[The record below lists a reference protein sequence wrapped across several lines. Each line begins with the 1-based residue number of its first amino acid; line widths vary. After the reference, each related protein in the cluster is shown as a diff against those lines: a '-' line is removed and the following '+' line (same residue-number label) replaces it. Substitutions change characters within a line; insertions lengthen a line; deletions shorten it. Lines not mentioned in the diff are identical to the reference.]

1 MNCSLHDSAGK
12 KQGQELY
19 HIILYHKNQSKVR
32 VPVTNIVQPY
42 RVFCAIN
49 KQVPRSKQ
57 LFFLIYP
64 IGHNYFMINPF
75 VFNKF

>member
-19 HIILYHKNQSKVR
+19 HIILYHKNQFKVR

-42 RVFCAIN
+42 FVQSTN
-49 KQVPRSKQ
+49 KSLDQS
-57 LFFLIYP
+57 
-64 IGHNYFMINPF
+64 NYFSLYTR
-75 VFNKF
+75 